1 MEELKEFSWKE
12 FLEEEAAEEEL
23 TQVLNRVEQAV
34 TQTAEVQTDQ
44 EKKERRM
51 KRVVVDVLEQLRN
64 RAIGGRC
71 PQGKGYEA
79 GRT

>member
-1 MEELKEFSWKE
+1 MRIIHRLKEFSWKE

-51 KRVVVDVLEQLRN
+51 KRVVVDAES
-64 RAIGGRC
+64 AA
-71 PQGKGYEA
+71 KM
-79 GRT
+79 